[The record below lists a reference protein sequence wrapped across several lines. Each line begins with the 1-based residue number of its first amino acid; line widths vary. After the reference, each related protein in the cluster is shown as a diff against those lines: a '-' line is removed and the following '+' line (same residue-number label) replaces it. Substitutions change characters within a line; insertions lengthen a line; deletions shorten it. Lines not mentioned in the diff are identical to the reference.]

1 MDRTTELLDASAP
14 RRELTTPAITA
25 ALSDVVESSTLSLR
39 YRRPAFIAGISALL
53 IGTSTAAA
61 AAAGLLF
68 PVLPPSL
75 FETGEGYDLSWNVV
89 ITTHGQEFACSGGY
103 TLQPVEDQPGFDQ
116 EIYDDAK
123 LFLQTEDWSS
133 VRPDPAFMDHE
144 TVTAKQTAE
153 ILARSIKTQV
163 MAAVIAE
170 FESRGTPLL
179 GISGKGI
186 DECTL

>member
-14 RRELTTPAITA
+14 RRGLTNPAIST
-25 ALSDVVESSTLSLR
+25 ALSDVVESTTRSPR
-39 YRRPAFIAGISALL
+39 YRRPVFIAGVSALL
-53 IGTSTAAA
+53 LGAGTAAA

-68 PVLPPSL
+68 PILPPSL

-89 ITTHGQEFACSGGY
+89 ITTHGQEFACSGGF
-103 TLQPVEDQPGFDQ
+103 TLEPVEDQPGFDQ
-116 EIYDDAK
+116 EVYDEAK

-133 VRPDPAFMDHE
+133 IRPDPAFMDHE
-144 TVTAKQTAE
+144 TVLAKHTAE

-163 MAAVIAE
+163 MAAVFAE
-170 FESRGTPLL
+170 FESRGTPLM
-179 GISGKGI
+179 GISGRGI